1 MRRPM
6 NMLTGLG
13 LLPIS
18 LTAAFAVPNAREQ
31 QQLSAF
37 THRTFLEGSIFR
49 QQSNVNL
56 LLTGQDEFYL
66 ENDFHLTND
75 FTPPYSGI
83 ATFAHLNWTN
93 CFSSASDES
102 FDIGIVGAPFDLG
115 VTYRPGERFGPL
127 GARSGSRRMDPGMD
141 HGVNP
146 FNDWASVVD
155 CGDISNT
162 PFDKLQ
168 AIHELEAGWK
178 KIGSRKPQHEEK
190 SKHVRLISIG
200 GDHTITL
207 PALRALQH
215 TWGKVAVLHFDS
227 HLDTWDPRQLGGG
240 LTKYSEVTHGSML
253 HIAHEE
259 GLLSNDSN
267 MHLGSRSMLFDKH
280 YDMENDANCGF
291 TAIRARMI
299 DELGVD
305 EIVRRIIKTVGDSYV
320 YVSIDID
327 VLDPAFT
334 PATGTI
340 EPGGWTTREL
350 LRILY
355 GLSQAD
361 LPIIGADV
369 VEFAPVY
376 DNKAET
382 TALTVTQIVYELLQ
396 WMIHVPVNA

>member
-1 MRRPM
+1 MYAFVIA
-6 NMLTGLG
+6 LAGLG
-13 LLPIS
+13 PLFA
-18 LTAAFAVPNAREQ
+18 LTAAFAVPNDLPQ
-31 QQLSAF
+31 QPLSAPG
-37 THRTFLEGSIFR
+37 RSSFLDGSIFR
-49 QQSNVNL
+49 QQPDVNVF
-56 LLTGQDEFYL
+56 TGGQDEFHI
-66 ENDFHLTND
+66 END

-93 CFSSASDES
+93 CFVPASDES

-127 GARSGSRRMDPGMD
+127 GARSGSRRMDPGFAYSMD
-141 HGVNP
+141 HGINP
-146 FNDWASVVD
+146 FTDWAAVVD

-168 AIHELEAGWK
+168 AIHELEAGWT
-178 KIGSRKPQHEEK
+178 KIASRKPRNK
-190 SKHVRLISIG
+190 MKGDHVRLISLG

-227 HLDTWDPRQLGGG
+227 HLDTWDPKQLGGG

-259 GLLSNDSN
+259 GLLSEDSN
-267 MHLGSRSMLFDKH
+267 MHLGSRSMLFDKE
-280 YDMENDANCGF
+280 YDMKNDARCGF

-299 DELGVD
+299 DELGTD
-305 EIVRRIIKTVGDSYV
+305 EIVRRIVDTVGDNYI

-327 VLDPAFT
+327 VLDPAFA

-355 GLSQAD
+355 GLSQAG

-396 WMIHVPVNA
+396 WMIHVPVLE